1 MVSPVRRPD
10 FGLRLNSD
18 GLQAG
23 NDSLTLPDMALSR
36 LYQTRILE
44 LNRAPLNYGELNDAT
59 HRAHGVDAL
68 CGDDLQIQ
76 LRVDSNG
83 IIEQACWS
91 GQACAVTS
99 ASASLL
105 TEWLTGRHQADV
117 EVGLAAFRRLL
128 TDQPTPEHPNLG
140 ELALLGPVGGF
151 PSRVKNALLPWQ
163 TVLDAL
169 DQPSQRSSP

>member
-1 MVSPVRRPD
+1 MP
-10 FGLRLNSD
+10 
-18 GLQAG
+18 
-23 NDSLTLPDMALSR
+23 LSR

-44 LNRAPLNYGELNDAT
+44 LNRMPLNYGELKDAT
-59 HRAHGVDAL
+59 HSARGVDAL

-76 LRVDSNG
+76 LRINPEG

-105 TEWLTGRHQADV
+105 TEWLAGRRSDGIDAGFD
-117 EVGLAAFRRLL
+117 AFRQLL
-128 TDQPTPEHPNLG
+128 ADQPYPQSPDLG
-140 ELALLGPVGGF
+140 ELALLGAVGAF

-163 TVLDAL
+163 TALDAL
-169 DQPSQRSSP
+169 ESTGS